1 MLLGTNEGANDQI
14 LNNLY
19 YKMEGCYFLL
29 FDNYT
34 TMPFQILLE
43 TILVAWRVI
52 FKVKKKTP
60 PKKCDMYNWCYMVYQ
75 LWPPRD
81 KHSRWL
87 MSVIFKFPQKLCS
100 AFTSLC
106 FCLFSQHEGL
116 RSAIRLRWWRT
127 PSTLFGSH
135 SLFQWELSVTETLT
149 GKTRRPALAFLH
161 KTIRSL
167 NPLTP
172 LKGVN

>member
-52 FKVKKKTP
+52 FKAKKTP
-60 PKKCDMYNWCYMVYQ
+60 P
-75 LWPPRD
+75 
-81 KHSRWL
+81 
-87 MSVIFKFPQKLCS
+87 QKM
-100 AFTSLC
+100 
-106 FCLFSQHEGL
+106 
-116 RSAIRLRWWRT
+116 WY
-127 PSTLFGSH
+127 
-135 SLFQWELSVTETLT
+135 V
-149 GKTRRPALAFLH
+149 
-161 KTIRSL
+161 
-167 NPLTP
+167 
-172 LKGVN
+172 